1 MTVLTVYLCGTGAS
15 SFDNN
20 NHNNPVYW
28 QGELVSTLAHNN
40 LDREFAQWFIVD
52 GPGSGNLQEDDLW
65 VESPNYSDIKGALFG
80 SGWEENVEHALC
92 LMKGNFDWQ
101 REKLTEQQYN
111 QLKKAGI
118 PIEDVEVT
126 GSFLWRKY
134 NYGDRYVTQQQ
145 LQQQIIRTFRKDGI
159 IPTQVNLIG
168 WSRGGIT
175 CHMLANAML
184 KDPLLKDIPVNIF
197 AIDPVPGP
205 LNFQPEKVTIGSNV
219 KEYVG
224 FYAIDERSK
233 GFACVIPTVTAE
245 TKMHIFP
252 LSGRH
257 ATLVGNA
264 AIDGSEGK
272 NALFSPGLIVRH
284 FAERCL
290 TRWGCQL
297 ANKLELTDKE
307 IFEHHTDIKNDADKY
322 IAMRRKTYS
331 IYESSGDDERKVSL
345 GKEGKAFSDIY
356 GAQYEPSMALTADY
370 FADPQL
376 YDVIK

>member
-1 MTVLTVYLCGTGAS
+1 MTVLTVYLCGTGS
-15 SFDNN
+15 NSFDNN
-20 NHNNPVYW
+20 NPTFW
-28 QGELVSTLAHNN
+28 QGELVSTLAQNN
-40 LDREFAQWFIVD
+40 QGREFAQWFIID

-65 VESPNYSDIKGALFG
+65 VESPNYSDIKGSLFG
-80 SGWEENVEHALC
+80 SGWEENVNHALC

-101 REKLTEQQYN
+101 REKLTEVQYN

-118 PIEDVEVT
+118 PIEDVKVT

-134 NYGDRYVTQQQ
+134 DYGDRQVTQQQ
-145 LQQQIIRTFRKDGI
+145 LQQQIIRIFRKDGI
-159 IPTQVNLIG
+159 IPTQVNLVG

-184 KDPLLKDIPVNIF
+184 ADPQLKDIPVNIF

-205 LNFQPEKVTIGSNV
+205 LNFQPEKVTLGKNV

-224 FYAIDERSK
+224 FYARDERSK
-233 GFACVIPTVTAE
+233 GFTCVIPTVAAD

-252 LSGRH
+252 ISGRH

-264 AIDGSEGK
+264 SIDGSTGE
-272 NALFSPGLIVRH
+272 NALYAPGLVVRH
-284 FAERCL
+284 FAEVCL
-290 TRWGCQL
+290 TRWGCDL
-297 ANKLELTDKE
+297 ANKLALTDTQ
-307 IFEHHTDIKNDADKY
+307 ITDYQTDIANDADKY

-331 IYESSGDDERKVSL
+331 IHESTGKDERKVSL
-345 GKEGKAFSDIY
+345 GKEGKAFSEIY
-356 GAQYEPSMALTADY
+356 GEQYNPSVGLTADY
-370 FADPQL
+370 LSNQQL

>member
-1 MTVLTVYLCGTGAS
+1 MTVLTVYLCGTGS
-15 SFDNN
+15 NSFDNN
-20 NHNNPVYW
+20 NPTFW
-28 QGELVSTLAHNN
+28 QGELVSTLAQNN
-40 LDREFAQWFIVD
+40 QGREFAQWFIID

-65 VESPNYSDIKGALFG
+65 VESPNYSDIKGSLFG
-80 SGWEENVEHALC
+80 SGWEENVNHALC

-101 REKLTEQQYN
+101 REKLTEEQYN

-118 PIEDVEVT
+118 PIEDVKVT

-134 NYGDRYVTQQQ
+134 DYGDRQVTQQQ
-145 LQQQIIRTFRKDGI
+145 LQQQIIRIFRKDGI
-159 IPTQVNLIG
+159 IPTQVNLVG

-184 KDPLLKDIPVNIF
+184 ADPQLKDIPVNIF

-205 LNFQPEKVTIGSNV
+205 LNFQPEKVTLGKNV

-224 FYAIDERSK
+224 FYARDERSK
-233 GFACVIPTVTAE
+233 GFTCVIPTVAAD

-252 LSGRH
+252 ISGRH

-264 AIDGSEGK
+264 SIDGSTGE
-272 NALFSPGLIVRH
+272 NALYAPGLVVRH
-284 FAERCL
+284 FAEVCL
-290 TRWGCQL
+290 TRWGCDL
-297 ANKLELTDKE
+297 ANKLALTDTQ
-307 IFEHHTDIKNDADKY
+307 ITDYQTDIANDADKY

-331 IYESSGDDERKVSL
+331 IHESTGKDERKVSL
-345 GKEGKAFSDIY
+345 GKEGKAFSEIY
-356 GAQYEPSMALTADY
+356 GEQYNPSVGLTADY
-370 FADPQL
+370 LSNQQL

>member
-1 MTVLTVYLCGTGAS
+1 MTVLTVYLCGTGS
-15 SFDNN
+15 NSFDS
-20 NHNNPVYW
+20 NNPTFW
-28 QGELVSTLAHNN
+28 HGELVATLAQNN
-40 LDREFAQWFIVD
+40 QDREFAQWFIVD

-65 VESPNYSDIKGALFG
+65 IESPNYSDLKGSLFG
-80 SGWEENVEHALC
+80 NGWEENVQHALC

-101 REKLTEQQYN
+101 REKLTEEQYN

-118 PIEDVEVT
+118 PIEDVKVT

-134 NYGDRYVTQQQ
+134 DYGDRHITQQQ

-159 IPTQVNLIG
+159 IPTQVNLVG

-184 KDPLLKDIPVNIF
+184 TDPQLKDIPVNIF

-205 LNFQPEKVTIGSNV
+205 LNFQPEKVTLGKNV

-224 FYAIDERSK
+224 FYAKDERSK
-233 GFACVIPTVTAE
+233 GFTCVIPTIESE

-252 LSGRH
+252 ISGRH

-264 AIDGSEGK
+264 SLDGANGENGLY
-272 NALFSPGLIVRH
+272 APGLLVRH
-284 FAERCL
+284 FAEVCL
-290 TRWGCQL
+290 TRWGCDL
-297 ANKLELTDKE
+297 ANKLALTNEQIKE
-307 IFEHHTDIKNDADKY
+307 YHLDIHHNLDKY
-322 IAMRRKTYS
+322 TAMRRKTYS
-331 IYESSGDDERKVSL
+331 IYESTGKDERKVSL
-345 GKEGKAFSDIY
+345 GKQGKAFSEIV
-356 GAQYEPSMALTADY
+356 GAQFIPFNGLTADY
-370 FADPQL
+370 LSDNHL

>member
-1 MTVLTVYLCGTGAS
+1 MTVLTVYLCGTGS
-15 SFDNN
+15 NSFDNN
-20 NHNNPVYW
+20 NPTFW

-40 LDREFAQWFIVD
+40 QGREFAQWFIID

-65 VESPNYSDIKGALFG
+65 VESPNYSDIKGSLFG
-80 SGWEENVEHALC
+80 SGWEENVNHALC

-101 REKLTEQQYN
+101 REKLTEEQYN

-118 PIEDVEVT
+118 PIEDVKVT

-134 NYGDRYVTQQQ
+134 DYGDRQVTQQQ
-145 LQQQIIRTFRKDGI
+145 LQQQIIRIFRKDSI
-159 IPTQVNLIG
+159 IPTQVNLVG

-184 KDPLLKDIPVNIF
+184 ADPQLKDIPVNIF

-205 LNFQPEKVTIGSNV
+205 LNFQPEKVTLGKNV

-224 FYAIDERSK
+224 FYARDERSK
-233 GFACVIPTVTAE
+233 GFTCVIPTVAAD

-252 LSGRH
+252 ISGRH

-264 AIDGSEGK
+264 SIDGSTGE
-272 NALFSPGLIVRH
+272 NALYAPGLVVRH
-284 FAERCL
+284 FAEVCL
-290 TRWGCQL
+290 TRWGCDL
-297 ANKLELTDKE
+297 ANKLALTDTQ
-307 IFEHHTDIKNDADKY
+307 ITDYHTDIANDADKY

-331 IYESSGDDERKVSL
+331 IHESTGKDERKVSL
-345 GKEGKAFSDIY
+345 GKEGKAFSEIY
-356 GAQYEPSMALTADY
+356 GEQYNPSVGLTADY
-370 FADPQL
+370 LSNQQL

>member
-1 MTVLTVYLCGTGAS
+1 MTVLTVYLCGTGS
-15 SFDNN
+15 NSFDNN
-20 NHNNPVYW
+20 NPTFW

-40 LDREFAQWFIVD
+40 QGREFAQWFIID

-65 VESPNYSDIKGALFG
+65 VESPNYSDIKGSLFG
-80 SGWEENVEHALC
+80 SGWEENVNHALC

-101 REKLTEQQYN
+101 REKLTEEQYN

-118 PIEDVEVT
+118 PIEDVKVT

-134 NYGDRYVTQQQ
+134 DYGDRQVTQQQ
-145 LQQQIIRTFRKDGI
+145 LQQQIIRIFRKDGI
-159 IPTQVNLIG
+159 IPTQVNLVG

-184 KDPLLKDIPVNIF
+184 ADPQLKDIPVNIF

-205 LNFQPEKVTIGSNV
+205 LNFQPEKVTLGKNV

-224 FYAIDERSK
+224 FYARDERSK
-233 GFACVIPTVTAE
+233 GFTCVIPTVVAN

-252 LSGRH
+252 ISGRH

-264 AIDGSEGK
+264 SIDGSTGE
-272 NALFSPGLIVRH
+272 NALYAPGLVVRH
-284 FAERCL
+284 FAEVCL
-290 TRWGCQL
+290 TRWGCDL
-297 ANKLELTDKE
+297 ANKLALTDTQ
-307 IFEHHTDIKNDADKY
+307 ITDYQTDIANDADKY

-331 IYESSGDDERKVSL
+331 IHESTGKDERKVSL
-345 GKEGKAFSDIY
+345 GKEGKAFSEIY
-356 GAQYEPSMALTADY
+356 GEQYNPSVGLTADY
-370 FADPQL
+370 LSNQQL

>member
-1 MTVLTVYLCGTGAS
+1 MTVLTVYLCGTGS
-15 SFDNN
+15 NSFDNN
-20 NHNNPVYW
+20 NPTFW
-28 QGELVSTLAHNN
+28 QGELVSTLAQNN
-40 LDREFAQWFIVD
+40 QGREFAQWFIVD

-65 VESPNYSDIKGALFG
+65 VESPNYSDIKGSLFG
-80 SGWEENVEHALC
+80 SGWEENVNHALC
-92 LMKGNFDWQ
+92 LMKGHFDWQ

-118 PIEDVEVT
+118 PIEDVKVT

-134 NYGDRYVTQQQ
+134 DYGDRHVTQQQ
-145 LQQQIIRTFRKDGI
+145 LRQQIIRIFRKDGI
-159 IPTQVNLIG
+159 IPTQVNLVG

-184 KDPLLKDIPVNIF
+184 ADPQLKDIPVNIF

-205 LNFQPEKVTIGSNV
+205 LNFQPEKVSLGKNV

-224 FYAIDERSK
+224 FYARDERSK
-233 GFACVIPTVTAE
+233 GFTCVIPTVVAD

-252 LSGRH
+252 ISGRH

-264 AIDGSEGK
+264 SIDGSEGE
-272 NALFSPGLIVRH
+272 NALYAPGIVVRH
-284 FAERCL
+284 FAEVCL
-290 TRWGCQL
+290 TRWGCDL
-297 ANKLELTDKE
+297 ANKLALTDTQ
-307 IFEHHTDIKNDADKY
+307 ITDYHTDIANDADKY

-331 IYESSGDDERKVSL
+331 IHESTGKDERKVSL
-345 GKEGKAFSDIY
+345 GKEGKAFSEIF
-356 GAQYEPSMALTADY
+356 GVQYNPSAGLTADY
-370 FADPQL
+370 LSNLQL

>member
-1 MTVLTVYLCGTGAS
+1 MTVLTVYLCGTGS
-15 SFDNN
+15 NSFDNI
-20 NHNNPVYW
+20 NPTFW
-28 QGELVSTLAHNN
+28 QGELVATLAQNN
-40 LDREFAQWFIVD
+40 QRREFAQWFIVD

-65 VESPNYSDIKGALFG
+65 VESPNYSDIKGSLFG
-80 SGWEENVEHALC
+80 SGWEENVNHALC

-101 REKLTEQQYN
+101 REKLTEEQYN

-118 PIEDVEVT
+118 PIEDVKVT

-134 NYGDRYVTQQQ
+134 DYGDRHVTQQQ
-145 LQQQIIRTFRKDGI
+145 LQQQIIRIFRKDGI
-159 IPTQVNLIG
+159 IPTQVNLVG

-184 KDPLLKDIPVNIF
+184 ADPQLKDIPVNIF

-205 LNFQPEKVTIGSNV
+205 LNFQPEKVTLGKNV

-224 FYAIDERSK
+224 FYAKDERSK
-233 GFACVIPTVTAE
+233 GFTCVIPMVTSD

-252 LSGRH
+252 ISGRH

-264 AIDGSEGK
+264 SIDGSEGE
-272 NALFSPGLIVRH
+272 NALYAPSLIVRH
-284 FAERCL
+284 FAEVCL
-290 TRWGCQL
+290 TRWGCDL
-297 ANKLELTDKE
+297 ANKLALTDTQ
-307 IFEHHTDIKNDADKY
+307 ITSYHTDIVNDADKY

-331 IYESSGDDERKVSL
+331 IHESTGNDERKVSL
-345 GKEGKAFSDIY
+345 GKEGKAFSDIQ
-356 GAQYEPSMALTADY
+356 GEQYKPTTGLISDY
-370 FADPQL
+370 LSNQQL

>member
-1 MTVLTVYLCGTGAS
+1 MTVLTVYLCGTGS
-15 SFDNN
+15 NSFDNN
-20 NHNNPVYW
+20 NPTFW
-28 QGELVSTLAHNN
+28 QGELVSTLAQNN
-40 LDREFAQWFIVD
+40 QGREFAQWFIVD

-65 VESPNYSDIKGALFG
+65 VESPNYSDIKGSLFG
-80 SGWEENVEHALC
+80 SGWEENVNHALC
-92 LMKGNFDWQ
+92 LMKGHFDWQ

-118 PIEDVEVT
+118 PIEDVKVT

-134 NYGDRYVTQQQ
+134 DYGDRHVTQQQ
-145 LQQQIIRTFRKDGI
+145 LQQQIIRIFRKDGI
-159 IPTQVNLIG
+159 IPTQVNLVG

-184 KDPLLKDIPVNIF
+184 ADPQLKDIPVNIF

-205 LNFQPEKVTIGSNV
+205 LNFQPEKVSLGKNV

-224 FYAIDERSK
+224 FYARDERSK
-233 GFACVIPTVTAE
+233 GFTCVIPTVVAD

-252 LSGRH
+252 ISGRH

-264 AIDGSEGK
+264 SIDGSEGE
-272 NALFSPGLIVRH
+272 NALYAPGIVVRH
-284 FAERCL
+284 FAEVCL
-290 TRWGCQL
+290 TRWGCDL
-297 ANKLELTDKE
+297 ANKLALTDTQ
-307 IFEHHTDIKNDADKY
+307 ITDYHTDIANDADKY

-331 IYESSGDDERKVSL
+331 IHESTGKDERKVSL
-345 GKEGKAFSDIY
+345 GKEGKAFSEIF
-356 GAQYEPSMALTADY
+356 GVQYNPSAGLTADY
-370 FADPQL
+370 LSNLQL

>member
-1 MTVLTVYLCGTGAS
+1 MTVLTVYLCGTGS
-15 SFDNN
+15 NSFDNN
-20 NHNNPVYW
+20 NPTFW

-40 LDREFAQWFIVD
+40 QGREFAQWFIID

-65 VESPNYSDIKGALFG
+65 VESPNYSDIKGSLFG
-80 SGWEENVEHALC
+80 SGWEENVNHALC

-101 REKLTEQQYN
+101 REKLTKEQYN

-118 PIEDVEVT
+118 PIEDVKVT

-134 NYGDRYVTQQQ
+134 DYGDRQVTQQQ
-145 LQQQIIRTFRKDGI
+145 LQQQIIRIFRKDSI
-159 IPTQVNLIG
+159 IPTQVNLVG

-184 KDPLLKDIPVNIF
+184 ADPQLKDIPVNIF

-205 LNFQPEKVTIGSNV
+205 LNFQPEKVTLGKNV

-224 FYAIDERSK
+224 FYARDERSK
-233 GFACVIPTVTAE
+233 GFTCVIPTVAAD

-252 LSGRH
+252 ISGRH

-264 AIDGSEGK
+264 SIDGSTGE
-272 NALFSPGLIVRH
+272 NALYAPGLVVRH
-284 FAERCL
+284 FAEVCL
-290 TRWGCQL
+290 TRWGCDL
-297 ANKLELTDKE
+297 ANKLALTDTQ
-307 IFEHHTDIKNDADKY
+307 ITDYHTDIANDADKY

-331 IYESSGDDERKVSL
+331 IHESTGKDERKVSL
-345 GKEGKAFSDIY
+345 GKEGKAFSEIY
-356 GAQYEPSMALTADY
+356 GEQYNPSVGLTADY
-370 FADPQL
+370 LSNQQL

>member
-1 MTVLTVYLCGTGAS
+1 MTVLTVYLCGTGS
-15 SFDNN
+15 NSFDNN
-20 NHNNPVYW
+20 NPTFW
-28 QGELVSTLAHNN
+28 QGELVSTLAQNN
-40 LDREFAQWFIVD
+40 QGREFAQWFIID

-65 VESPNYSDIKGALFG
+65 VESPNYSDIKGSLFG
-80 SGWEENVEHALC
+80 SGWEENVNHALC

-101 REKLTEQQYN
+101 REKLTEEQYN

-118 PIEDVEVT
+118 PIEDVKVT

-134 NYGDRYVTQQQ
+134 DYGDRQVTQQQ
-145 LQQQIIRTFRKDGI
+145 LQQQIIRIFRKDGI
-159 IPTQVNLIG
+159 IPTQVNLVG

-184 KDPLLKDIPVNIF
+184 ADPQLKDIPVNIF

-205 LNFQPEKVTIGSNV
+205 LNFQPEKVTLGKNV

-224 FYAIDERSK
+224 FYARDERSK
-233 GFACVIPTVTAE
+233 GFTCVIPTVAAD

-252 LSGRH
+252 ISGRH

-264 AIDGSEGK
+264 SIDGSTGE
-272 NALFSPGLIVRH
+272 NALYAPGLVVRH
-284 FAERCL
+284 FAEVCL
-290 TRWGCQL
+290 TRWGCDL
-297 ANKLELTDKE
+297 ANKLALTDTQ
-307 IFEHHTDIKNDADKY
+307 ITDYQTDIANDADKY

-331 IYESSGDDERKVSL
+331 IHESTGKDERKVSL
-345 GKEGKAFSDIY
+345 GKEGKAFSEIY
-356 GAQYEPSMALTADY
+356 GEQYNPSAGLTADY
-370 FADPQL
+370 LSNQQL

>member
-1 MTVLTVYLCGTGAS
+1 MTVLTVYLCGTGS
-15 SFDNN
+15 NSFDNN
-20 NHNNPVYW
+20 NPTFW
-28 QGELVSTLAHNN
+28 QGELVSTLAQNN
-40 LDREFAQWFIVD
+40 QGREFAQWFIVD

-65 VESPNYSDIKGALFG
+65 VESPNYSDIKGSLFG
-80 SGWEENVEHALC
+80 SGWEENVNHALC
-92 LMKGNFDWQ
+92 LMKGHFDWQ

-118 PIEDVEVT
+118 PIEDVKVT

-134 NYGDRYVTQQQ
+134 DYGDRHVTQQQ
-145 LQQQIIRTFRKDGI
+145 LQQQIIRIFRKDGI
-159 IPTQVNLIG
+159 IPTQVNLVG

-184 KDPLLKDIPVNIF
+184 ADPQLKDIPVHIF

-205 LNFQPEKVTIGSNV
+205 LNFQPEKVSLGKNV

-224 FYAIDERSK
+224 FYARDERSK
-233 GFACVIPTVTAE
+233 GFTCVIPTVVAD

-252 LSGRH
+252 ISGRH

-264 AIDGSEGK
+264 SIDGSEGE
-272 NALFSPGLIVRH
+272 NALYAPGIVVRH
-284 FAERCL
+284 FAEVCL
-290 TRWGCQL
+290 TRWGCDL
-297 ANKLELTDKE
+297 ANKLALTDTQ
-307 IFEHHTDIKNDADKY
+307 ITDYHTDIANDADKY

-331 IYESSGDDERKVSL
+331 IHESTGKDERKVSL
-345 GKEGKAFSDIY
+345 GKEGKAFSEIF
-356 GAQYEPSMALTADY
+356 GVQYNPSAGLTADY
-370 FADPQL
+370 LSNLQL

>member
-1 MTVLTVYLCGTGAS
+1 MTVLTVYLCGTGS
-15 SFDNN
+15 NSFDNI
-20 NHNNPVYW
+20 NPTFW
-28 QGELVSTLAHNN
+28 QGELVATLAQNN
-40 LDREFAQWFIVD
+40 QGREFAQWFIVD

-65 VESPNYSDIKGALFG
+65 VESPNYSDIKGSLFG
-80 SGWEENVEHALC
+80 SGWEENVNHALC

-101 REKLTEQQYN
+101 REKLTEEQYN

-118 PIEDVEVT
+118 PIEDVKVT

-134 NYGDRYVTQQQ
+134 DYGDRHVTQQQ
-145 LQQQIIRTFRKDGI
+145 LQQQIIRIFRKDGI
-159 IPTQVNLIG
+159 IPTQVNLVG

-184 KDPLLKDIPVNIF
+184 ADPQLKDIPVNIF

-205 LNFQPEKVTIGSNV
+205 LNFQPEKVTLGKNV

-224 FYAIDERSK
+224 FYAKDERSK
-233 GFACVIPTVTAE
+233 GFTCVIPMVTSD

-252 LSGRH
+252 ISGRH

-264 AIDGSEGK
+264 SIDGSEGE
-272 NALFSPGLIVRH
+272 NALYAPSLIVRH
-284 FAERCL
+284 FAEVCL
-290 TRWGCQL
+290 TRWGCDL
-297 ANKLELTDKE
+297 ANKLALTDTQ
-307 IFEHHTDIKNDADKY
+307 ITSYHTDIVNNADKY

-331 IYESSGDDERKVSL
+331 IHESTGNDERKVSL
-345 GKEGKAFSDIY
+345 GKEGKAFSDIQ
-356 GAQYEPSMALTADY
+356 GEQYKPTTGLISDY
-370 FADPQL
+370 LSNQQL

>member
-1 MTVLTVYLCGTGAS
+1 MTVLTVYLCGTGS
-15 SFDNN
+15 NSFDNN
-20 NHNNPVYW
+20 NPTFW
-28 QGELVSTLAHNN
+28 QGELVSTLAQNN
-40 LDREFAQWFIVD
+40 QGREFAQWFIVD

-65 VESPNYSDIKGALFG
+65 VESPNYSDIKGSLFG
-80 SGWEENVEHALC
+80 SGWEENVNHALC
-92 LMKGNFDWQ
+92 LMKGHFDWQ

-118 PIEDVEVT
+118 PIEDVKVT

-134 NYGDRYVTQQQ
+134 DYGDRHVTQQQ
-145 LQQQIIRTFRKDGI
+145 LQQQIIRIFRKDGI
-159 IPTQVNLIG
+159 IPTQVNLVG

-184 KDPLLKDIPVNIF
+184 ADPQLKDIPVNIF

-205 LNFQPEKVTIGSNV
+205 LNFQPEKVSLGKNV

-224 FYAIDERSK
+224 FYARDERSK
-233 GFACVIPTVTAE
+233 GFTCVIPTVVAD

-252 LSGRH
+252 ISGRH

-264 AIDGSEGK
+264 SIDGSKGE
-272 NALFSPGLIVRH
+272 NALYAPGIVVRH
-284 FAERCL
+284 FAEVCL
-290 TRWGCQL
+290 TRWGCDL
-297 ANKLELTDKE
+297 ANKLALTDTQ
-307 IFEHHTDIKNDADKY
+307 ITDYHTDIANDADKY

-331 IYESSGDDERKVSL
+331 IHESTGKDERKVSL
-345 GKEGKAFSDIY
+345 GKEGKAFSEIF
-356 GAQYEPSMALTADY
+356 GVQYNPSAGLTADY
-370 FADPQL
+370 LSNLQL

>member
-1 MTVLTVYLCGTGAS
+1 MTVLTVYLCGTGS
-15 SFDNN
+15 NSFDNN
-20 NHNNPVYW
+20 NPTFW
-28 QGELVSTLAHNN
+28 QGELVSTLAQNN
-40 LDREFAQWFIVD
+40 QGREFAQWFIVD

-65 VESPNYSDIKGALFG
+65 VESPNYSDIKGSLFG
-80 SGWEENVEHALC
+80 SGWEENVNHALC
-92 LMKGNFDWQ
+92 LMKGHFDWQ

-118 PIEDVEVT
+118 PIEDVKVT

-134 NYGDRYVTQQQ
+134 DYGDRHVTQQQ
-145 LQQQIIRTFRKDGI
+145 LQQQIIRIFRKDGI
-159 IPTQVNLIG
+159 IPTQVNLVG

-184 KDPLLKDIPVNIF
+184 ADPQLKDIPVNIF

-205 LNFQPEKVTIGSNV
+205 LNFQPEKVSLGKNV

-224 FYAIDERSK
+224 FYARDERSK
-233 GFACVIPTVTAE
+233 GFTCVIPTVAAD

-252 LSGRH
+252 ISGRH

-264 AIDGSEGK
+264 SIDGSEGE
-272 NALFSPGLIVRH
+272 NALYTPGIVVRH
-284 FAERCL
+284 FAEVCL
-290 TRWGCQL
+290 TRWGCDL
-297 ANKLELTDKE
+297 ANKLALTDTQ
-307 IFEHHTDIKNDADKY
+307 ITDYHTDIANDADKY

-331 IYESSGDDERKVSL
+331 IHESTGKDERKVSL
-345 GKEGKAFSDIY
+345 GKEGKAFSEIF
-356 GAQYEPSMALTADY
+356 GVQYNPSAGLTADY
-370 FADPQL
+370 LSNLQL

>member
-1 MTVLTVYLCGTGAS
+1 MTVLTVYLCGTGS
-15 SFDNN
+15 NSFDNN
-20 NHNNPVYW
+20 NPTFW
-28 QGELVSTLAHNN
+28 QGELVSTLAQNN
-40 LDREFAQWFIVD
+40 QGREFAQWLIVD

-65 VESPNYSDIKGALFG
+65 VESPNYSDIKGSLFG
-80 SGWEENVEHALC
+80 SGWEENVNHALC

-101 REKLTEQQYN
+101 REKLTEEQYN

-118 PIEDVEVT
+118 PIEDVKVT

-134 NYGDRYVTQQQ
+134 DYGDRHVTQQQ
-145 LQQQIIRTFRKDGI
+145 LQQQIIRIFRKDGI
-159 IPTQVNLIG
+159 IPTQVNLVG

-184 KDPLLKDIPVNIF
+184 ADPQLKDIPVNIF

-205 LNFQPEKVTIGSNV
+205 LNFQPEKVTLGKNV

-224 FYAIDERSK
+224 FYARDERSK
-233 GFACVIPTVTAE
+233 GFTCVIPTAAAD

-252 LSGRH
+252 ISGRH

-264 AIDGSEGK
+264 SIDGSEGE
-272 NALFSPGLIVRH
+272 NALYAPGLVVRH
-284 FAERCL
+284 FAEVCL
-290 TRWGCQL
+290 TRWGCDL
-297 ANKLELTDKE
+297 ANKLALTDTQ
-307 IFEHHTDIKNDADKY
+307 ITGYHTDIANDADKY

-331 IYESSGDDERKVSL
+331 IHESTGKDERKVSL
-345 GKEGKAFSDIY
+345 GKEGKAFSEIH
-356 GAQYEPSMALTADY
+356 GGQYNPSVGLTADY
-370 FADPQL
+370 LSNQQL